1 MKFLI
6 PIFFL
11 VLICFKQITSGIKHS
26 GQHDEDLDNSA
37 NGLKG
42 ESGYSNMLN
51 SKQESKNVFKDEVAR
66 RNAGSITHKNKPL
79 HYLNKHFKSIR
90 RNDKEWLKHNFM
102 PQHHKRHNKY
112 RKEFISHIVRN
123 SYHTRGHRRHLK
135 KFQRNVFPKNTRRN
149 KNSESQNFINKER
162 LLKKFRHQTLKEKRK
177 ELRER
182 DNFHSKSDYSK
193 LIRSHLENK
202 CKMKDHHRI
211 MYSKPRRKQNHSK
224 FQNKGPFIRAKIG
237 RGLNRP
243 RLK

>member
-1 MKFLI
+1 M
-6 PIFFL
+6 FL

-51 SKQESKNVFKDEVAR
+51 SKQESENVFKDEVAR
-66 RNAGSITHKNKPL
+66 RKAGSITHKNKPL

-149 KNSESQNFINKER
+149 KNSKSQNFINKER
-162 LLKKFRHQTLKEKRK
+162 LLKKFRHQTLKEKRI

-202 CKMKDHHRI
+202 YKMKDHHRI
-211 MYSKPRRKQNHSK
+211 MYSKSRRKQNHSK
-224 FQNKGPFIRAKIG
+224 FQNIRTIYTSED
-237 RGLNRP
+237 RP